1 MPQLTPPS
9 EDFPSILKGKRILLT
24 TESLGPVNGVSR
36 TTGKLIEYLRRNG
49 VELAVVA
56 PQFTSPPPSSSPSPS
71 PSQHHQTHEE
81 ETTTTIRL
89 PGYPLPY
96 NPDLTLVYPFHLTTT
111 IYPQTF
117 TPDLI
122 YIASPASLGF
132 QLLLQLRQLHSPPP
146 TLLNYQTDLSSY
158 SSIIFPR
165 PLSTFAVWLL
175 SLVEGYL
182 FRTPCIHT
190 IFYPCSDVLTY
201 LRSTNTP
208 IHKTHR
214 LGRGVDTTLFNPSRR
229 SQSLRDTLAPNSEA
243 ILLTVCRIAPEKGFE
258 FLAEAITHLL
268 SSTKIPFK
276 MVIVGGNANPAVT
289 ARIQSLFHHVSSHV
303 IFLGFK
309 TGVELAR
316 TYASADIFLHCSVTE
331 TFGLV
336 VLEAMASGVPVIARD
351 QGGPSDIVRNQETG
365 YLVPVAEGEVGVFS
379 GLVGE
384 VLRDGRLR
392 GRLGRG
398 ARVFAEDMTWERINR
413 RVVGRMVDALEAN
426 GVRDEERALLGGN
439 RGEVSF
445 WERVKL
451 GVAVAVVYVMWMVA
465 VVPLIVH
472 GSRIVPRVLGRVPL
486 LGRWVG
492 RNSSAA

>member
-1 MPQLTPPS
+1 MPPFIPPS

-56 PQFTSPPPSSSPSPS
+56 PQFTSS
-71 PSQHHQTHEE
+71 PSQQQDTID
-81 ETTTTIRL
+81 TTIRL

-96 NPDLTLVYPFHLTTT
+96 NPDLTLVYPYNLTTT

-158 SSIIFPR
+158 SSIIFPK

-201 LRSTNTP
+201 LKSTNTP

-214 LGRGVDTTLFNPSRR
+214 LGRGVDTSLFNPSRR
-229 SQSLRDTLAPNSEA
+229 SQSLRDTLAPNGEA

-258 FLAEAITHLL
+258 FLAEAVTHLL
-268 SSTKIPFK
+268 SSTKIPSK
-276 MVIVGGNANPAVT
+276 LVIVGGNANPAVT
-289 ARIQSLFHHVSSHV
+289 SRIQSLFHHISSHV

-309 TGVELAR
+309 TGEELASI
-316 TYASADIFLHCSVTE
+316 YASADIFLHCSITE

-336 VLEAMASGVPVIARD
+336 VLEAMASGLPVIARD

-365 YLVPVAEGEVGVFS
+365 YLVSVAEGEVDVFS

-392 GRLGRG
+392 KRLGKG
-398 ARVFAEDMTWERINR
+398 ARLFAEDMTWERINR
-413 RVVGRMVDALEAN
+413 RVVGRMADAIVERGN
-426 GVRDEERALLGGN
+426 GEVDEERALLGGN

-445 WERVKL
+445 VERARL
-451 GVAVAVVYVMWMVA
+451 GVAVAVVYVMWIVA

-472 GSRIVPRVLGRVPL
+472 GSRIVPRIVRRVPL
-486 LGRWVG
+486 LGKWVG
-492 RNSSAA
+492 RSSSAAAVYT

>member
-1 MPQLTPPS
+1 MPSFTPPS

-36 TTGKLIEYLRRNG
+36 TTGKLIDYLRRNG

-56 PQFTSPPPSSSPSPS
+56 PQFASTPSPPSSSPS
-71 PSQHHQTHEE
+71 QHHQEKDTL
-81 ETTTTIRL
+81 RL

-96 NPDLTLVYPFHLTTT
+96 NPDLTLVYPFNLTTT

-132 QLLLQLRQLHSPPP
+132 QLLLQLRQLHNPPP

-158 SSIIFPR
+158 SEIIFPK

-175 SLVEGYL
+175 SLVQGYL

-201 LRSTNTP
+201 LKSTNTP

-229 SQSLRDTLAPNSEA
+229 SQSLRDTLAPNGEA
-243 ILLTVCRIAPEKGFE
+243 ILLTVCRLAPEKGFE
-258 FLAEAITHLL
+258 FLANTITHLL
-268 SSTKIPFK
+268 SSTKTPNFK
-276 MVIVGGNANPAVT
+276 LVIVGGNRNPTVT
-289 ARIQSLFHHVSSHV
+289 SRIQSLFSHISPHV

-309 TGVELAR
+309 TGEELAR
-316 TYASADIFLHCSVTE
+316 IYASADLFLHCSITE

-365 YLVPVAEGEVGVFS
+365 YLVPVAEGEVEVFS
-379 GLVGE
+379 VLVGE

-392 GRLGRG
+392 GALGRG
-398 ARVFAEDMTWERINR
+398 ARAFAEDMTWERINR
-413 RVVGRMVDALEAN
+413 RVVGRMVDALE
-426 GVRDEERALLGGN
+426 VSRETDEERALLGGSS
-439 RGEVSF
+439 RGEVKVSF
-445 WERVKL
+445 GEKVRL
-451 GVAVAVVYVMWMVA
+451 GVAVGVVYLMWMVA
-465 VVPLIVH
+465 VVPLIAH
-472 GSRIVPRVLGRVPL
+472 GTRIVPRVLGRMPL
-486 LGRWVG
+486 FGRWV
-492 RNSSAA
+492 RRTPAPAAS

>member
-1 MPQLTPPS
+1 MPPFIPPS

-56 PQFTSPPPSSSPSPS
+56 PQFTSS
-71 PSQHHQTHEE
+71 PSQQQDTID
-81 ETTTTIRL
+81 TTIRL

-96 NPDLTLVYPFHLTTT
+96 NPDLTLVYPYNLTTT

-117 TPDLI
+117 SPDLI

-158 SSIIFPR
+158 SSIIFPK

-190 IFYPCSDVLTY
+190 IFYPCSDVLSY
-201 LRSTNTP
+201 LKSTNTP
-208 IHKTHR
+208 MHKTHR
-214 LGRGVDTTLFNPSRR
+214 LGRGVDTSLFNSSRR
-229 SQSLRDTLAPNSEA
+229 SQSLRDTLAPNGEA

-258 FLAEAITHLL
+258 FLAEAVTHLL
-268 SSTKIPFK
+268 SSTKFPFK
-276 MVIVGGNANPAVT
+276 LVIVGGNANPAVT
-289 ARIQSLFHHVSSHV
+289 ARIQSLFHHISSHI
-303 IFLGFK
+303 IFLGFQS
-309 TGVELAR
+309 GEELASI
-316 TYASADIFLHCSVTE
+316 YASADIFLHCSITE

-336 VLEAMASGVPVIARD
+336 VLEAMASGLPVIARD

-365 YLVPVAEGEVGVFS
+365 YLVSVGEGEVGVFS

-392 GRLGRG
+392 GRLGKG
-398 ARVFAEDMTWERINR
+398 ARLFAEDMTWERINR
-413 RVVGRMVDALEAN
+413 RVVGRMADAIVERGN
-426 GVRDEERALLGGN
+426 GEVDEERALLGGN

-445 WERVKL
+445 GERVRL
-451 GVAVAVVYVMWMVA
+451 GGAVAVVYLMWMVA

-472 GSRIVPRVLGRVPL
+472 GSRIVPRMVRRVPL

-492 RNSSAA
+492 RSSSVAAVYT

>member
-1 MPQLTPPS
+1 MPPFIPPS

-56 PQFTSPPPSSSPSPS
+56 PQFTSS
-71 PSQHHQTHEE
+71 PSQQQDTID
-81 ETTTTIRL
+81 TTIRL

-96 NPDLTLVYPFHLTTT
+96 NPDLTLVYPYNLTTT

-117 TPDLI
+117 SPDLI

-158 SSIIFPR
+158 SSIIFPK

-201 LRSTNTP
+201 LKSTNTP
-208 IHKTHR
+208 IRKTHR
-214 LGRGVDTTLFNPSRR
+214 LGRGVDTSLFNPSRR
-229 SQSLRDTLAPNSEA
+229 SQSLRDTLAPNGEA

-258 FLAEAITHLL
+258 FLAEAVTHLL

-276 MVIVGGNANPAVT
+276 LVIVGGNANPAVT
-289 ARIQSLFHHVSSHV
+289 SRIQSLFHHISSHV
-303 IFLGFK
+303 IFLGFR
-309 TGVELAR
+309 TGEEDVRAGR
-316 TYASADIFLHCSVTE
+316 A
-331 TFGLV
+331 
-336 VLEAMASGVPVIARD
+336 
-351 QGGPSDIVRNQETG
+351 GGYG
-365 YLVPVAEGEVGVFS
+365 
-379 GLVGE
+379 
-384 VLRDGRLR
+384 
-392 GRLGRG
+392 
-398 ARVFAEDMTWERINR
+398 
-413 RVVGRMVDALEAN
+413 
-426 GVRDEERALLGGN
+426 
-439 RGEVSF
+439 
-445 WERVKL
+445 ERVASHRK
-451 GVAVAVVYVMWMVA
+451 
-465 VVPLIVH
+465 
-472 GSRIVPRVLGRVPL
+472 GSRWSVGYCEESGDGVLGFGGGGGSGRV
-486 LGRWVG
+486 
-492 RNSSAA
+492 